1 MKWIGVYRHWPAALV
16 ACLGILASLSVFEH
30 ARKTAHDRVSTE
42 LSVQAET
49 RARDL
54 QEVLSR
60 YEGTIAGF
68 AAAFPQRVDAQQFRA
83 YAKSVFLASSILQSG
98 FHSVAWAPRVEARGR
113 AAFEASA
120 SAERHAPYAIE
131 ELGSDGKPQ
140 IAPPKSE
147 YYPLRYMEPDRPD
160 APLGLDMTTD
170 KARAAAL
177 QQAIAT
183 GSMTATP
190 PVRMLSGEEA
200 SLLFVPV
207 YPTGA
212 ATGPKSGNI
221 DIPIG
226 ILVFRLS
233 LSATVEA
240 VIAAFQP
247 VMPGTELY
255 VIDDAATPGH
265 RLIYRSGAQG
275 AGASSAATDE
285 AQALAEPYWGSS
297 FQFAGRDC
305 TLILRVA
312 PQLLADRMG
321 GAGGF
326 ELGAGLLLIAT
337 LTAYLV
343 TSRVR
348 ADRLRQLADTLQ
360 REAAMRRSAEEDLR
374 LTQAAM
380 DRSSEAIC
388 LIDPSGRYLNVND
401 ATCRQLGYTR
411 EEMLRSVTVFNI
423 DRQLTPALWA
433 ERWQSFVTAGSL
445 TRESYRTTKDGG
457 IIPVDLTISHFRFGD
472 KDYVFLVARDSTAR
486 QAFEHQLRDARD
498 RAETANQA
506 KSQFLANMSHELRTP
521 LNAII
526 GFSEVISSALFG
538 PVDARYRDYAQDIHG
553 SGHHLLQIIND
564 LLDLSKVEAGRLE
577 LHDGRVP
584 IAVLFETCRRMMG
597 DRAATAGITLD
608 IEPTGLEVDADE
620 LRLEQVLLNLVSNA
634 VKFTPPGGSV
644 RVAARFA
651 DDGGVAVSVADTG
664 IGMEA
669 SEIPRAL
676 QPFGQIDNSLAR
688 PHGGTGLGLPLAVR
702 LVELHG
708 GAVTIDSE
716 PERGTT
722 VTFTMPPERT
732 RHRESVVTGGQVAG

>member
-1 MKWIGVYRHWPAALV
+1 MNWIGVHRHWPAALV

-30 ARKTAHDRVSTE
+30 ARKIAHDRVSAE

-60 YEGTIAGF
+60 YEGTIGGF
-68 AAAFPQRVDAQQFRA
+68 AAAFPQHVDAGQFRA

-98 FHSVAWAPRVEARGR
+98 FHSVAWAPRVEAGAR
-113 AAFEASA
+113 AAFEAAA
-120 SAERHAPYAIE
+120 SAELHAPYAIE
-131 ELGSDGKPQ
+131 ELEPDGKLEVEPRQ
-140 IAPPKSE
+140 AE
-147 YYPLRYMEPDRPD
+147 YYPLRYMEPERPD

-170 KARAAAL
+170 KTRVAAL
-177 QQAIAT
+177 RQAIAT

-190 PVRMLSGEEA
+190 PIRMLSGAEA

-207 YPTGA
+207 YPTGT

-221 DIPIG
+221 DTPIG

-265 RLIYRSGAQG
+265 RLIYRSAAQE
-275 AGASSAATDE
+275 AGASTAATDE
-285 AQALAEPYWGSS
+285 AQALAGPYWGSS

-305 TLILRVA
+305 TLILRVV

-321 GAGGF
+321 GAGWF

-360 REAAMRRSAEEDLR
+360 REAAMRRSAEADLR
-374 LTQAAM
+374 FSQAAM

-388 LIDPSGRYLNVND
+388 LIDPSGRYLDVND

-411 EEMLRSVTVFNI
+411 DELLNMTVFDVSVTT
-423 DRQLTPALWA
+423 DRKTWD
-433 ERWQSFVTAGSL
+433 ERWAI
-445 TRESYRTTKDGG
+445 YRKTG
-457 IIPVDLTISHFRFGD
+457 
-472 KDYVFLVARDSTAR
+472 ART
-486 QAFEHQLRDARD
+486 FEGVRM
-498 RAETANQA
+498 ANQA

-553 SGHHLLQIIND
+553 SGHHLLRIIND

-577 LHDGRVP
+577 LHDGGVP
-584 IAVLFETCRRMMG
+584 ISILFDTCRRMMG
-597 DRAATAGITLD
+597 DRAAATGITLD

-634 VKFTPPGGSV
+634 VKFTPSGGSV
-644 RVAARFA
+644 RIAARLA

-664 IGMEA
+664 IGMDA
-669 SEIPRAL
+669 GEIPRAL

-708 GAVTIDSE
+708 GAVAIDSE
-716 PERGTT
+716 PGRGTT

>member
-1 MKWIGVYRHWPAALV
+1 MKWIGVHRHWPAALV

-30 ARKTAHDRVSTE
+30 ARKTAHDRVSAE

-60 YEGTIAGF
+60 YEGTIGGF
-68 AAAFPQRVDAQQFRA
+68 AAAFPQHVDAGQFRA

-113 AAFEASA
+113 AAFEAAA

-131 ELGSDGKPQ
+131 ELGPDGKPQ

-190 PVRMLSGEEA
+190 PMRMLSGAEG

-221 DIPIG
+221 DAPIG

-255 VIDDAATPGH
+255 VIDDSATPGH

-275 AGASSAATDE
+275 AGALTAATDE

-321 GAGGF
+321 GAGWF

-360 REAAMRRSAEEDLR
+360 REAAMRRSAEADLR
-374 LTQAAM
+374 FSQAAM

-388 LIDPSGRYLNVND
+388 LIDPSGHYLNVND

-411 EEMLRSVTVFNI
+411 DELLNMTVFDVSVTT
-423 DRQLTPALWA
+423 DRKTWD
-433 ERWQSFVTAGSL
+433 ERWATY
-445 TRESYRTTKDGG
+445 RETGARTFEGVRVTKDGRKF
-457 IIPVDLTISHFRFGD
+457 PVDITASYFQFGD
-472 KDYVFLVARDSTAR
+472 KECLFTVARDATAR
-486 QAFEHQLRDARD
+486 RAIEHELRDAKD

-553 SGHHLLQIIND
+553 SGHHLLRIIND

-577 LHDGRVP
+577 LHDGGVP

-597 DRAATAGITLD
+597 DRAAAAGITLD

-644 RVAARFA
+644 RVAARLA

-664 IGMEA
+664 IGMDA

-716 PERGTT
+716 PGLGTT